1 MSNDLRIYGN
11 QFDSEVFKDV
21 KELNEK
27 IEKCSNDE
35 ERTELLTKRL
45 YRGMEINMGLNF
57 RPWGSLY
64 PY

>member
-11 QFDSEVFKDV
+11 QFDSKVFKDIE
-21 KELNEK
+21 ELNEK

>member
-11 QFDSEVFKDV
+11 QFDSKVFKDV
-21 KELNEK
+21 EELNEK

>member
-11 QFDSEVFKDV
+11 QFDSKVFKDV
-21 KELNEK
+21 QELNEK

>member
-11 QFDSEVFKDV
+11 QFDSKVFKDV

-27 IEKCSNDE
+27 IEKCTNDE